1 MPVVSFEG
9 VDFSYGR
16 SPVVKGATFSIEA
29 GEFIG
34 LIGPNGGGKTTL
46 LRLLMGLLEPTR
58 GEILLFGTTPQEGIR
73 RVGYVPQNLPFDRQF
88 PISTLE
94 LVLGGRLSRT
104 PWYGRYGRGNREAA
118 LGALDL
124 VELRGKASSS
134 VASLSGGELQ
144 RALIARALASEPE
157 LLLLDEATAH
167 VDHPTQTLIYNL
179 LSHLAG
185 KTTIVMVTHDL
196 EAAIHRVDR
205 ILCAQREVSA
215 LSKEQVCEHFALGLY
230 HPPLLP
236 EEPS

>member
-1 MPVVSFEG
+1 MPVVAFTDVTFG
-9 VDFSYGR
+9 YGKL
-16 SPVVKGATFSIEA
+16 PVIEETSLTIER

-46 LRLLMGLLEPTR
+46 LKLMMGWLEP
-58 GEILLFGTTPQEGIR
+58 GKGAIKLFGKGPKMEMGKI
-73 RVGYVPQNLPFDRQF
+73 GYVPQSLPFDRKF

-94 LVLGGRLSRT
+94 LVLGGRLAHT
-104 PWYGRYGRGNREAA
+104 PWYGSYGSRNKAQARKA
-118 LGALDL
+118 LEQVGLED
-124 VELRGKASSS
+124 KAPDPVS
-134 VASLSGGELQ
+134 SLSGGELQ

-179 LSHLAG
+179 LALLAG

-196 EAAIHRVDR
+196 ETAIHRVDR
-205 ILCAQREVSA
+205 ILCVQRTISS
-215 LSKEQVCEHFALGLY
+215 LSKEEVCEHFALGLY

-236 EEPS
+236 EEES